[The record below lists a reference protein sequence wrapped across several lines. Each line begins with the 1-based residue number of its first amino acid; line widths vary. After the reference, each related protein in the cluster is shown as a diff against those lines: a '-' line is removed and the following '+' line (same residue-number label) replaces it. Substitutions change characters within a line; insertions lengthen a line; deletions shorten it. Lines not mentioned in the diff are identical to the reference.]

1 MNEWLDTHLF
11 SPFLLS
17 SDGTMAHA
25 GLPPVWTLTVLCAM
39 ALSAVWVYRRQPS
52 AHAPSSAITDWR
64 LRGAFSRWALSSPW
78 VQTAFRLIVA
88 AVFLVAIAAG
98 LWGSD
103 IPERNLA
110 TTLTWTIWWTGV
122 IVVIYFVGTA
132 WCAVCPWDS
141 IASWLVRRRLWRRG
155 SETSSL
161 GLRVPRALRSV
172 WPAIIMF
179 VTLTWFEL
187 GWGITVDPYATAVL
201 ALLFIALATFSQL
214 LFERKAFCRYF
225 CSVGRT
231 IGAYAEL
238 SPVSLRPLKTDVC
251 ASCKTL
257 DCYHGT
263 EEVEPCPTH
272 LLMGTLHENRYC
284 TSCGACTF
292 SCPHENVTWRWQP
305 RRVNEVGEQR
315 LNSPEAWF
323 ILILVS
329 LTLFH
334 GLTMLNAWDE
344 LMRDLTAWINPA
356 GGRILWAFSAG
367 MLLSMLVPVALYA
380 VAVRA
385 TQSLLPEERDF
396 KRLFSFLALPLL
408 PLAFSYHIAHN
419 LTHLIR
425 ESRGFLQVLLNPFG
439 VDALPLS
446 MAEKHGR
453 HMNPML
459 PDDLTF
465 ALQAMLV
472 AVGFYWALRILQ
484 RRINLVTRTP
494 ASWRQVSP
502 VLVVIVSVSLFTL
515 WLMMQPMTIRM

>member
-1 MNEWLDTHLF
+1 MNEWLDEHLF
-11 SPFLLS
+11 SPFMLES
-17 SDGTMAHA
+17 EGMMAHA
-25 GLPPVWTLTVLCAM
+25 GLPPVWTLTVLAAM
-39 ALSAVWVYRRQPS
+39 AFSAIWVYRTQPA
-52 AHAPSSAITDWR
+52 AHTPSSAITDWR

-78 VQTAFRLIVA
+78 VQTGFRLLMA
-88 AVFLVAIAAG
+88 AVFLLAIAAG

-141 IASWLVRRRLWRRG
+141 ISTWLVRRRFWRRG
-155 SETSSL
+155 DETTSL
-161 GLRVPRALRSV
+161 GLRVPRLLRSV
-172 WPAIIMF
+172 WPAIVMF
-179 VTLTWFEL
+179 VALTWFEL
-187 GWGITVDPYATAVL
+187 GWGITVNPYATAVL
-201 ALLFIALATFSQL
+201 ALLFIVLATFSQL

-251 ASCKTL
+251 ASCETL
-257 DCYHGT
+257 ECYHGSD
-263 EEVEPCPTH
+263 EVEPCPTH

-292 SCPHENVTWRWQP
+292 SCPHDNVTWRWQP
-305 RRVNEVGEQR
+305 RRVHEVGEQR

-323 ILILVS
+323 ILVLAS

-344 LMRDLTAWINPA
+344 LMRNLTALIDP
-356 GGRILWAFSAG
+356 GGGGFLWAFSAG
-367 MLLSMLVPVALYA
+367 MFLSMAAPIALYGL
-380 VAVRA
+380 AVRS
-385 TQSLLPEERDF
+385 TQALLPEKRDF
-396 KRLFSFLALPLL
+396 RRLFSFLALPLL

-425 ESRGFLQVLLNPFG
+425 ESHGFMQVLINPFG
-439 VDALPLS
+439 IDALPLS
-446 MAEKHGR
+446 MAEMHSR
-453 HMNPML
+453 HMNPLL
-459 PDDLTF
+459 PDDITF
-465 ALQAMLV
+465 AVQAMLV
-472 AVGFYWALRILQ
+472 VVGFYWSLRILQ
-484 RRINLVTRTP
+484 RRIGLAAGMQV
-494 ASWRQVSP
+494 SWRHFSP
-502 VLVVIVSVSLFTL
+502 LVVLIVLTSLLSL
-515 WLMMQPMTIRM
+515 WLMMQPMTVRM

>member
-1 MNEWLDTHLF
+1 MNEWLEDHLF
-11 SPFLLS
+11 SPFILS
-17 SDGTMAHA
+17 SDGMMAHA
-25 GLPPVWTLTVLCAM
+25 GLPPAWILSVLCAM
-39 ALSAVWVYRRQPS
+39 AFSAIWVHRRQP
-52 AHAPSSAITDWR
+52 AAPASSSVITDWR
-64 LRGAFSRWALSSPW
+64 WLGAFSRWALSSPW
-78 VQTAFRLIVA
+78 VQTAFRLVVA
-88 AVFLVAIAAG
+88 AVFLLAIAAG

-103 IPERNLA
+103 VPERNLA

-155 SETSSL
+155 SETTSL
-161 GLRVPRALRSV
+161 GLRVPRSLRSV
-172 WPAIIMF
+172 WPAIVMF
-179 VTLTWFEL
+179 VVLTWFEL
-187 GWGITVDPYATAVL
+187 GWGITIDPYATAVL
-201 ALLFIALATFSQL
+201 ALLFIMLATFSQL

-238 SPVSLRPLKTDVC
+238 SPVSLRPLKADVC
-251 ASCKTL
+251 ASCETL
-257 DCYHGT
+257 DCYHGN

-292 SCPHENVTWRWQP
+292 SCPHQNITWRWQP
-305 RRVNEVGEQR
+305 HRVSEVGQQR

-323 ILILVS
+323 ILVLTA

-334 GLTMLNAWDE
+334 GLTMLNAWDHFT
-344 LMRDLTAWINPA
+344 RVLTARIDP
-356 GGRILWAFSAG
+356 GGGHILLAFSAG
-367 MLLSMLVPVALYA
+367 MLLSILVPIALYA
-380 VAVRA
+380 AA
-385 TQSLLPEERDF
+385 IKLTQALLPEPREF

-425 ESRGFLQVLLNPFG
+425 ESRGLMEVALNPFG
-439 VDALPLS
+439 VGALPLS
-446 MAEKHGR
+446 MTEKHSR
-453 HMNPML
+453 HMNPIL
-459 PDDLTF
+459 PDDITF
-465 ALQAMLV
+465 ALQSMLV
-472 AVGFYWALRILQ
+472 IVGFYWSLRILQ
-484 RRINLVTRTP
+484 RRISLVSDTH
-494 ASWRQVSP
+494 ANWRPFSP
-502 VLVVIVSVSLFTL
+502 VLAFIVVTSLLSL

>member
-1 MNEWLDTHLF
+1 MNEWLNTHLF
-11 SPFLLS
+11 SPFILS
-17 SDGTMAHA
+17 SDGMMAHA
-25 GLPPVWTLTVLCAM
+25 GLPPVWTLAVLCAM
-39 ALSAVWVYRRQPS
+39 AFSAIWVLRRQPL
-52 AHAPSSAITDWR
+52 AHAHSRDIASWP
-64 LRGAFSRWALSSPW
+64 LFGAFSRWALRSPW
-78 VQTAFRLIVA
+78 VQTSFRLIVA
-88 AVFLVAIAAG
+88 AVFLLAIAAG

-122 IVVIYFVGTA
+122 IVVVYFVGTA

-155 SETSSL
+155 SETASL
-161 GLRVPRALRSV
+161 GLRVPRFLRSV
-172 WPAIIMF
+172 WPAIVMF
-179 VTLTWFEL
+179 TALTWFEL

-201 ALLFIALATFSQL
+201 ALLFILLATFSQL

-231 IGAYAEL
+231 IGTYAEL

-257 DCYHGT
+257 DCYHGN
-263 EEVEPCPTH
+263 EKFEPCPTH
-272 LLMGTLHENRYC
+272 LLMGTLQENRYC

-292 SCPHENVTWRWQP
+292 SCPHHNVTWRWQP
-305 RRVNEVGEQR
+305 HRVLEVGQQR

-323 ILILVS
+323 ILVLMS

-334 GLTMLNAWDE
+334 GLTMLNAWDQ
-344 LMRDLTAWINPA
+344 LMHDLTAWLDNR
-356 GGRILWAFSAG
+356 GGRLLWGFSAG
-367 MLLSMLVPVALYA
+367 MALSMLVPIALYA
-380 VAVRA
+380 IAIRL
-385 TQSLLPEERDF
+385 TQSLLPEQREF

-425 ESRGFLQVLLNPFG
+425 ESRGIMQVMANPFG
-439 VDALPLS
+439 VNALPLS
-446 MAEKHGR
+446 MAEKHSR
-453 HMNPML
+453 HMNPIL
-459 PDDLTF
+459 ADDITF

-472 AVGFYWALRILQ
+472 VVGFYWSLRIMQ
-484 RRINLVTRTP
+484 RRISLVNTP
-494 ASWRQVSP
+494 QASWRHVSP
-502 VLVVIVSVSLFTL
+502 VLGFILLTSLLSL
-515 WLMMQPMTIRM
+515 WLLMQPMMVRM